1 MLMPQLRAD
10 SDEEKKRQEEIRQ
23 AEAQK
28 LSEQREAARLA
39 SIEQAKGNQTANNP
53 YIPISDK
60 ARAANAELDK
70 TAAARYGKEQYEK
83 NKWQGDGLIFA
94 PAAALMNM
102 FTKKKKISEA
112 TESEFGRLTQ
122 ARAAQKEQRM
132 REHAMKGQTALTKSI
147 DAINSSST
155 LAGERVSLQED
166 QQGATAGLQEDQ
178 QEHAILMQQDR
189 QDEAAKQKTYQQVH
203 NPDDISKPMGV
214 WQDRE
219 GQTWV
224 DEGKGPELYKG
235 TVPPKDFRKWVDDAR
250 GGSSAAAKKFEHDKL
265 LTDVNIDPFVNTMR
279 EVFGAGK
286 EILNAATGRFDPQ
299 RHIGEQQFAGEDSKF
314 YNEVNK
320 IQSGIKRLNFVAAGP
335 LLRDVQEAFGAVGG
349 LNNSVPAMISTYKNA
364 VIPKIIGEA
373 RAVGV
378 RSKEEIDAIEKILY
392 EIVDDAEKD
401 YQGEP
406 ETDKASM
413 EAELKQLQEEI
424 NRDSATNNYDTRTD

>member
-1 MLMPQLRAD
+1 
-10 SDEEKKRQEEIRQ
+10 
-23 AEAQK
+23 
-28 LSEQREAARLA
+28 
-39 SIEQAKGNQTANNP
+39 
-53 YIPISDK
+53 
-60 ARAANAELDK
+60 
-70 TAAARYGKEQYEK
+70 
-83 NKWQGDGLIFA
+83 
-94 PAAALMNM
+94 
-102 FTKKKKISEA
+102 
-112 TESEFGRLTQ
+112 
-122 ARAAQKEQRM
+122 
-132 REHAMKGQTALTKSI
+132 
-147 DAINSSST
+147 
-155 LAGERVSLQED
+155 
-166 QQGATAGLQEDQ
+166 
-178 QEHAILMQQDR
+178 
-189 QDEAAKQKTYQQVH
+189 
-203 NPDDISKPMGV
+203 MGV

-335 LLRDVQEAFGAVGG
+335 LLQMLGIPSNRDVQEAFGAVGG